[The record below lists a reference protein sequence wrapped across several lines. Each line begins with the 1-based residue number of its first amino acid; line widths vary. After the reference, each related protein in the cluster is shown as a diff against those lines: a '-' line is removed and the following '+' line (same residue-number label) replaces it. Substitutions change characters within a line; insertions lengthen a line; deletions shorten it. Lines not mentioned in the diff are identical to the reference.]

1 MSCGV
6 CGTQV
11 PDGSGF
17 CPNCGSKIKPI
28 SVPQAVNIPAEP
40 IPAPNIPVEP
50 IPAPNISAGNVVAET
65 AAAAQDEVNTA
76 DAAEALQEQ
85 AGWAAAVA
93 AAQKAAAEQASRRE
107 AEEAAARQAEEEA
120 RREAEAAEREA
131 AERAKVERVAREI
144 AAQEEAAREAARKAA
159 EQQAAQAAQEEAA
172 REAARKAAEQQAA
185 QAAQEEAARE
195 AARKAAKQQAA
206 QAAQEEAA
214 REAARKAAEQ
224 QAAQAA
230 QEEAAREAAR
240 KAAEQQAAQAAVQ
253 AAQAA
258 AQTQSTAAAAAQA
271 TQQAAAAQQAQI
283 PVTGAPQYQM
293 INGHYVL
300 VPKQLQQIQSQ
311 PQGVAPAP
319 QAPTKSSKLSL
330 GLAGGLA
337 VLTLIFAF
345 LALGGNIWLFFRAVD
360 GRKWLSYD
368 LIAAMAFTLYLM
380 IGTCIFLR
388 TKNYSYDFASPG
400 MAVSYTLVSM
410 PYLILLISSPSGYL
424 RELPKNADQWLTCSV
439 PILLVIGLL
448 MIIGCASM
456 MYPKK
461 LNAAN
466 YAQKALTAKFLSV
479 IHALVTLAAIGSI
492 AFYDFWEDTLHD
504 LIKQFDYKKQFDLW
518 WLSYGTDIIC
528 VLAVITGLL
537 MFVAAGITFRKS
549 LTQK

>member
-1 MSCGV
+1 MYCGV

-93 AAQKAAAEQASRRE
+93 AAQKATAEQASRRE
-107 AEEAAARQAEEEA
+107 AEEAAARQAEEAA

-131 AERAKVERVAREI
+131 AEHAEAERVAREI

-159 EQQAAQAAQEEAA
+159 E
-172 REAARKAAEQQAA
+172 
-185 QAAQEEAARE
+185 
-195 AARKAAKQQAA
+195 QQAA

-258 AQTQSTAAAAAQA
+258 AQTQSTAAAAAHA
-271 TQQAAAAQQAQI
+271 TQQVAAAQQAQI

-311 PQGVAPAP
+311 PQGMAPAP
-319 QAPTKSSKLSL
+319 QAPTKSSKRSL

-345 LALGGNIWLFFRAVD
+345 LALGGNIWLFFRAAD
-360 GRKWLSYD
+360 GRKWLPYD
-368 LIAAMAFTLYLM
+368 LIAKMAFPLYLM

-424 RELPKNADQWLTCSV
+424 RELPKNADQWLTRSV

>member
-1 MSCGV
+1 MYCGV

-76 DAAEALQEQ
+76 DAAETLQEQ

-131 AERAKVERVAREI
+131 AERAEVERVAREI
-144 AAQEEAAREAARKAA
+144 
-159 EQQAAQAAQEEAA
+159 
-172 REAARKAAEQQAA
+172 
-185 QAAQEEAARE
+185 
-195 AARKAAKQQAA
+195 
-206 QAAQEEAA
+206 AAQEEAA

-319 QAPTKSSKLSL
+319 QAPTKSSKRSL

-360 GRKWLSYD
+360 GRKWLPYD
-368 LIAAMAFTLYLM
+368 LIAAMAFPLYLM

-424 RELPKNADQWLTCSV
+424 RELPKNADQWLTRSV

-518 WLSYGTDIIC
+518 WLSDGTDIIC